1 MKRER
6 IGFIGLGIM
15 GLPMAKN
22 LQKARFPLVVY
33 NRTAGKTDALCEEG
47 AQRAESPED
56 AASRS
61 DVVITIVSNDEAVE
75 SVVAGEQG
83 IVHGIREGALVI
95 EMSTASPE
103 LERRLDRRLREKGAA
118 LVDAPVSGGD
128 VGAQKGTLAIMAG
141 GDIEAFERA
150 MPVFEAMGRTITH
163 CGPVGSGQLAK
174 LCNQIL
180 VSLNLLG
187 VCEAIALARAN
198 DLDARQLIAAV
209 SGGAAG
215 SWQLENLGPKILDG
229 DFNPGFMVD
238 LMQKDLG
245 IVLKTANLSGASLP
259 GASLVHQLLNSAQS
273 CGDGKAGTQALA
285 RVLARLSG
293 LGD

>member
-1 MKRER
+1 MQRER

-22 LQKARFPLVVY
+22 LQKAGFPLVVY
-33 NRTAGKTDALCEEG
+33 NRTAAKTEELCEGG
-47 AQRAESPED
+47 ALRAETPAD
-56 AASRS
+56 AARKS
-61 DVVITIVSNDEAVE
+61 DVVITIVSNDDAVE

-83 IVHGIREGALVI
+83 ILYGIREGSVVI

-103 LERRLDRRLREKGAA
+103 LERRLDRRLRDKGAV

-141 GDIEAFERA
+141 GDSEAFERA
-150 MPVFEAMGRTITH
+150 IPIFEAMGKTITH

-187 VCEAIALARAN
+187 VCEAIALARKN
-198 DLDARQLIAAV
+198 DLDAGKLIAAV

-215 SWQLENLGPKILDG
+215 SWQLENLGPRILDG
-229 DFNPGFMVD
+229 DFRPGFMVD

-245 IVLKTANLSGASLP
+245 IVLTTANLSGASLP

-273 CGDGKAGTQALA
+273 SGHGKAGTQALA

-293 LGD
+293 LDE